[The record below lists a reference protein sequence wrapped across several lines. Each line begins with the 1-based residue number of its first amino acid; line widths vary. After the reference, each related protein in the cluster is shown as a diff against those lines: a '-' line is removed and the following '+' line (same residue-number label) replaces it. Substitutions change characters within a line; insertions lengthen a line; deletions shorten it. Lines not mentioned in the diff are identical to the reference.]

1 MRISLTSKWAKK
13 PYESNASQ
21 SDASFHVL
29 LLIASVFFKVEL
41 KLALE
46 TNIVINLD
54 NDSEI
59 RMVDDLLNGELKAKV
74 DSGEVVP
81 RVGLRVNPVVGGG
94 AIAIIATA
102 TKYSKFGIPIMD
114 ETRQMVID
122 LYKTNEWLTGIHI
135 HVGSQGVPL
144 EKFVSGAKVCS
155 SEKNGRRSL
164 SRFRNFPFT
173 FLFEKVCYDFVKEL
187 EAATGRALK
196 TIDIGGGLSTDY
208 KNEAEPEGFTF
219 ALYRKRLDE
228 TVPELF
234 SGKYRI
240 ITEFGRS
247 LFLKVRQ
254 FIFQRIFSRRF
265 HFSLSSSGRAYDYE
279 GRLHQTVRPGRE
291 ANHLDTCGNEPVC
304 A

>member
-1 MRISLTSKWAKK
+1 MKKSGKW
-13 PYESNASQ
+13 EIN
-21 SDASFHVL
+21 FHVKEIPAIGSKRCL
-29 LLIASVFFKVEL
+29 LPFFASIASLFFKVEL

-122 LYKTNEWLTGIHI
+122 LYKANEWLTGIHI

-155 SEKNGRRSL
+155 LPKKRTSL
-164 SRFRNFPFT
+164 AFP
-173 FLFEKVCYDFVKEL
+173 V
-187 EAATGRALK
+187 
-196 TIDIGGGLSTDY
+196 S
-208 KNEAEPEGFTF
+208 
-219 ALYRKRLDE
+219 
-228 TVPELF
+228 
-234 SGKYRI
+234 
-240 ITEFGRS
+240 
-247 LFLKVRQ
+247 
-254 FIFQRIFSRRF
+254 
-265 HFSLSSSGRAYDYE
+265 
-279 GRLHQTVRPGRE
+279 
-291 ANHLDTCGNEPVC
+291 
-304 A
+304 